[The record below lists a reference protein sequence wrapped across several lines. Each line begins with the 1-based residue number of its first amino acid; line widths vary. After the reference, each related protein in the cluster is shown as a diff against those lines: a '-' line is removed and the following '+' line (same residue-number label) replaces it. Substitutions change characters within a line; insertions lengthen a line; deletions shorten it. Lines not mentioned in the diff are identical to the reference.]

1 LDPFLQCFKAV
12 FLILAK
18 LFTVE
23 DEIVTNS
30 GKNGQKANKKI
41 RKSGKVAAALVIVI
55 YLLLAFPLAG

>member
-1 LDPFLQCFKAV
+1 M
-12 FLILAK
+12 ILAK